1 VSKSIYG
8 FTKKRVP
15 LSLMNSRNSTY
26 GSRSSETVGLGD
38 NFRGL
43 LCVTDPLQ
51 CEGVD
56 FGLRARGLARYS
68 RAGRGY
74 PRRSCCT
81 ASGTA
86 RVPQRA
92 LSGVQAGGVGVVVG
106 EVRGGCECGCEYA
119 EARWENVVVGGLRA
133 VGASGSRR
141 MGRTSWWEGRGG
153 CDCDCDCKC
162 QMCEQ
167 CKKSSSWPFGGRGS
181 QAPGRTWVLASMRV
195 SPGPGTLP
203 PRGPSRSF

>member
-8 FTKKRVP
+8 FTIKRVP
-15 LSLMNSRNSTY
+15 LLVSLMNSRNSTY

-56 FGLRARGLARYS
+56 FGLRARGSARYS

-92 LSGVQAGGVGVVVG
+92 LSGVQVGGVGVVVG
-106 EVRGGCECGCEYA
+106 EARGGCECGCEYA

-133 VGASGSRR
+133 VGVCRD
-141 MGRTSWWEGRGG
+141 GRG
-153 CDCDCDCKC
+153 
-162 QMCEQ
+162 ER
-167 CKKSSSWPFGGRGS
+167 PGGRGVTGVNATATAS
-181 QAPGRTWVLASMRV
+181 VRCVSNAKKAAQLSAGRSCRDSSKALILLIS
-195 SPGPGTLP
+195 
-203 PRGPSRSF
+203 